1 LVRLERLFWKG
12 FDGTGPNSG
21 MSARATQPAAARGA
35 KVLPLTDRGCN
46 IHGVVNHSV
55 TAVGL
60 RRERAMKIGNWKM
73 LPLTSSRRSR
83 ASDPIKVNSLIAY
96 KDDERI
102 VLHRVEKVR
111 EDGTREVFI
120 IKASPKILKTDH

>member
-1 LVRLERLFWKG
+1 
-12 FDGTGPNSG
+12 
-21 MSARATQPAAARGA
+21 
-35 KVLPLTDRGCN
+35 
-46 IHGVVNHSV
+46 
-55 TAVGL
+55 
-60 RRERAMKIGNWKM
+60 MKIGNWKM

-83 ASDPIKVNSLIAY
+83 ASDPIKVNSLIAF
-96 KDDERI
+96 KDDERV